1 MRVAFFG
8 GSFNPPHVAHQ
19 LVALY
24 VLETS
29 EVDELWFVPCF
40 RHPFEKSLA
49 SYDHRLKMC
58 ELASRA
64 LGDRAKVSDI
74 ERTLGGESKTL
85 LTIKGLRTQHPEH
98 EFHLVVGADIEREL
112 PLWYGAEELLAT
124 VPRIVVGR
132 GGYDLDTPVTM
143 PAISSTEIR
152 TRLSSGQSLRGLLP
166 RSVERYV
173 REHQLF
179 GNTLLP

>member
-49 SYDHRLKMC
+49 PFEHRLGMC
-58 ELASRA
+58 ELASQP
-64 LGDRAKVSDI
+64 LGGRVKVSDI
-74 ERTLGGESKTL
+74 ERTLGGESRTL
-85 LTIKGLRTQHPEH
+85 MTIKGLRAKHPEH
-98 EFHLVVGADIEREL
+98 TFHLVVGADIEREL
-112 PLWYGAEELLAT
+112 PMWYGAEELLST

-143 PAISSTEIR
+143 PTISSTEIR
-152 TRLSSGQSLRGLLP
+152 TRLADGRSLTGLLP

-173 REHQLF
+173 RENHLYGSTSQ
-179 GNTLLP
+179 P